1 MLPLNTTEY
10 DTVSQSVTQEIPE
23 EGSGEYEPP
32 VSSEDTLYSSPST
45 PNPIMNDEPK
55 QRPSTPI
62 IFSIKEIE
70 SKTNNKRQDD
80 DRIKVINT
88 LDKSTQTDAN
98 GRPQITIQEVIP
110 SRTEYKITS
119 PPQKTVPPRSVSAS
133 PLNVVTFKT
142 QDQTLSTANPIKLL
156 ADSSNE
162 LSDVESYASEKTEV
176 YDHPPPVLRIGDQL
190 LFIKQ
195 GQLVPEKDAS
205 TPTPVITLIGAEGLQ
220 IGLGSGELLEH
231 EIIPMHHDEPSVTS
245 QTFIST
251 NPTAKKLE
259 ETEIPIDVST
269 KNTLEEF
276 VSSEATAD
284 STTVH
289 AVVEIEE
296 ISDDNLEKTNSSE
309 LVEQN
314 DSSNEF
320 ITVSEN
326 IDDTSNSDSEKNETK
341 ILETEPETS
350 SIAPT
355 ETSTETVQENPT
367 TSKVNEITTFKPT
380 KPLITKMLHVDNA
393 EYIPEENP
401 YYPPIPEDIMIFSQ
415 DESTTDSTSEIAPS
429 STTRKVEVPSVS
441 TTESVEAVSSQT
453 ETLEAV
459 TESEADTK
467 SETLG
472 EEPIKSRTLVA
483 NISSADPI
491 SVIPL
496 KATDESGET
505 ESTQA
510 SEKSSVNNSEK
521 QEELT
526 TTPVVLETSTS
537 VSKSEDI
544 NMKEDSS
551 SNKEITKDTVKENNK
566 ELASNV
572 AEESEKKIFKDDDT
586 AETDKEVNMKILPE
600 VLEMRS
606 NKTVPAN
613 DTSSQEWLKSE
624 TPTKITIPLAKD
636 FNVYIPLL
644 NEKAA
649 LPDSL
654 LKLPAPSDL
663 GIDDQNSSTEIINH
677 DTTEVT
683 TDSMITNLTND
694 TKMDVVKL
702 VDEIKND
709 EASNVPTES
718 IAQINNEKSDKI
730 VAKEVDYK
738 QENDGK
744 SKETIEVN
752 EELFDSAE
760 STTNPAKH
768 SLMMSNEDASV
779 EMIQNDSAP
788 MDSSDL
794 VETVPGFE
802 NTSSKFVDVN
812 KSEQDL
818 KEHAESSPK
827 LEVEMIEMN
836 TPKEVTEDVSHVEIK
851 DFHDEIKKRDVVK
864 KVLTDTFEN
873 PKENIQTELTAN
885 DNKAVVFSQTHFNE
899 EQNIVRPTDNHD
911 LSTRSLNS
919 NLTNSNQT
927 VRTTVEKEEE
937 KSESND
943 EQIEE
948 KQETKVIQK
957 VKHDNSKVN
966 IHDST
971 ENLDTGALGAL
982 RDFFKSQ
989 FRRHDSRSVD

>member
-10 DTVSQSVTQEIPE
+10 DTVSQSVTQETPE

-45 PNPIMNDEPK
+45 PYPIMNDEPK

-62 IFSIKEIE
+62 TFSIKEIE
-70 SKTNNKRQDD
+70 SKTNNKRQDG

-88 LDKSTQTDAN
+88 LDKRIQTDEN

-119 PPQKTVPPRSVSAS
+119 PPQKDVPPRSVSAS
-133 PLNVVTFKT
+133 SLNVVTFKS
-142 QDQTLSTANPIKLL
+142 QDQTVSTANPIKLL

-231 EIIPMHHDEPSVTS
+231 EILPMHHDEPSVTS

-289 AVVEIEE
+289 AVEIEE

-326 IDDTSNSDSEKNETK
+326 IDDTSNNDSVKNETK
-341 ILETEPETS
+341 ILETEPETF
-350 SIAPT
+350 SIAPI
-355 ETSTETVQENPT
+355 ETSTQTVQENPI

-415 DESTTDSTSEIAPS
+415 DESTTYSTSEIAPS
-429 STTRKVEVPSVS
+429 STTRKIEVSSVS
-441 TTESVEAVSSQT
+441 TTESVETVSSQT

-467 SETLG
+467 SETLAK
-472 EEPIKSRTLVA
+472 EPINPRTLVA

-496 KATDESGET
+496 KAIDESSET

-537 VSKSEDI
+537 VSVSEDI

-551 SNKEITKDTVKENNK
+551 SSEEI
-566 ELASNV
+566 
-572 AEESEKKIFKDDDT
+572 EKKVYKDDST
-586 AETDKEVNMKILPE
+586 EKDKEVNMKILPE

-663 GIDDQNSSTEIINH
+663 GIDDQNSSTEIINP

-694 TKMDVVKL
+694 TKMDVVEL
-702 VDEIKND
+702 VDEIKN
-709 EASNVPTES
+709 EEVSFVSTENVPKES

-730 VAKEVDYK
+730 VAKEVYYK

-744 SKETIEVN
+744 SKETIEVT

-818 KEHAESSPK
+818 REHAESSPK

-836 TPKEVTEDVSHVEIK
+836 TQKEVTEDVSHVEIK

-864 KVLTDTFEN
+864 KVLKDTFEN

-885 DNKAVVFSQTHFNE
+885 DNKPIVFSQIHFNE

-927 VRTTVEKEEE
+927 VSTTVEKEQE
-937 KSESND
+937 KGEPNN
-943 EQIEE
+943 EKMEE

-957 VKHDNSKVN
+957 VKHDNTKVN

-989 FRRHDSRSVD
+989 FRRHDSRAVD